1 MSRINRGKAHLDQL
15 RAQAI
20 AMVEERAKRP
30 PAQQLVGLDERLGE
44 GQGAVEARRRLE
56 IYIEKAAT
64 ERKVKER
71 REDGK
76 QTKQKSTPADFGWQ
90 SKRTR

>member
-1 MSRINRGKAHLDQL
+1 MSRNNGQQRRQER
-15 RAQAI
+15 RASAE
-20 AMVEERAKRP
+20 ARTEERAKRTP
-30 PAQQLVGLDERLGE
+30 KRQLALLDERLGE
-44 GQGAVEARRRLE
+44 GLGSASERRRLE
-56 IYIEKAAT
+56 IYIERAET

>member
-1 MSRINRGKAHLDQL
+1 MSRKNRGKAHLEEL
-15 RAQAI
+15 RTRAA
-20 AMVEERAKRP
+20 AMVEERAKRT
-30 PAQQLVGLDERLGE
+30 PAQQLAVLDERLGE
-44 GQGAVEARRRLE
+44 GQGAVKERRRLE
-56 IYIEKAAT
+56 FYIEKAAT